1 MATVR
6 RGDAE
11 RRGLGDDERGCA
23 QCDSVAVV
31 RACAPAALGM
41 AYNGGSVGGI
51 ILSPLWVAA
60 ISGCGFLP
68 TVSMVAVVM
77 VLTLW
82 VLADRVFSRTPETM
96 GLNVDGDEPGAPVTS
111 VTSPAATPLPGV
123 LLWRDR
129 RFITLATGMML
140 GLFAQ
145 IGLITH
151 LFSLLVPA
159 LGAQPAGLAMG
170 LITVMAIAGRA
181 LLGWLMPPRRCFLQ
195 RRRWCNA
202 LRSVRFGG
210 APPLTLG
217 FTRRYRC
224 DRATIR
230 AHASAVAAAGLR
242 LRRR

>member
-1 MATVR
+1 
-6 RGDAE
+6 
-11 RRGLGDDERGCA
+11 
-23 QCDSVAVV
+23 
-31 RACAPAALGM
+31 M

-129 RFITLATGMML
+129 RFITLAAGMML

-181 LLGWLMPPRRCFLQ
+181 LLGWLMPPRRCFLP

-202 LRSVRFGG
+202 LRSVRFWRG
-210 APPLTLG
+210 A
-217 FTRRYRC
+217 
-224 DRATIR
+224 A
-230 AHASAVAAAGLR
+230 AHARVYAALSMRSRNHSSTCVSRGGSRSSASSQVTQRHSWCSGRPSSDDTGKVIFSSRVSAT
-242 LRRR
+242 